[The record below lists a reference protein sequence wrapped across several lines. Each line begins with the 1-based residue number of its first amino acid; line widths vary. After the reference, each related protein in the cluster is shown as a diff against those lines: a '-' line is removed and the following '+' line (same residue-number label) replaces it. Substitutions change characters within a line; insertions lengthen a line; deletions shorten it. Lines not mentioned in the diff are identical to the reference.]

1 MKIYYLEKN
10 IYHFLCTYTMVPVL
24 IFSYKAKN
32 CLSNI
37 FSVFS
42 ILNAFLK
49 ENLHHTSRLQN
60 NGVDLQERAKY
71 RFSQIIEQ
79 CA

>member
-32 CLSNI
+32 YLSNS

-60 NGVDLQERAKY
+60 NGVDLQRESKV
-71 RFSQIIEQ
+71 QILPNY
-79 CA
+79 